1 MKKVLHFMSQGEKS
15 MGFFKAFINNVKKE
29 YEKEMMRTL
38 DDRKKIE
45 EEARQ
50 KGEEFARDLFNLPS
64 KILSKTSDITRTT
77 TTKLDFNYR
86 PKWRVKDG
94 MKDLFEITEIVIE
107 HNDGTCSCYPKDKT
121 GLIPEGYFRCGFCG
135 GLGFYTGYGDSSF
148 KYDRKTHTANAYIC
162 PVCGGW
168 GYIPD
173 FRIKCSNCGDIH
185 LASLD
190 SNRYGYSSKGKGKKI
205 IGNFIIEVERDRK
218 GYPTWKDNISYFY
231 DDSSAAFFK
240 EKCHKCGEYYKIRVR
255 FKDLEKSYLE

>member
-77 TTKLDFNYR
+77 TTKSDFKYY

-94 MKDLFEITEIVIE
+94 KKDLFDIAERSVIY
-107 HNDGTCSCYPKDKT
+107 NDKEYEYRAKT
-121 GLIPEGYFRCGFCG
+121 INAELIPEGYFPCGFCSG
-135 GLGFYTGYGDSSF
+135 TGFYSWYGDPFF
-148 KYDRKTHTANAYIC
+148 KYDRVRHISGGVIC

-168 GYIPD
+168 KYIPD
-173 FRIKCSNCGDIH
+173 FKIKCPNCGDIH

-190 SNRYGYSSKGKGKKI
+190 TSETYCFGTKVKI
-205 IGNFIIEVERDRK
+205 IGNRIVYETRDRK
-218 GYPTWKDNISYFY
+218 NYPTWHTNITTAYKDDEYANY
-231 DDSSAAFFK
+231 K
-240 EKCHKCGEYYKIRVR
+240 GKCYKCGENFKINVR